1 MPRPEVAELD
11 PATLVPGAVRLGMA
25 LAGSLGTIV
34 VAERR
39 RLRTL
44 ARSVLFVRWRTW
56 LVTSA
61 ILLMAVATTWSA
73 VVFVAALS
81 VQGARELARLAHLRR
96 AHRRA
101 LLVTSAMAG
110 PAAVAVWPW
119 TWPLLPLAA
128 ILCAGSVAFAT
139 RVNRGGVSVAI
150 AASGFVWIAWP
161 LGAFLLIRDG
171 LPGGPGVL
179 LAVVTAVAASDVGAF
194 TVGTIFGR
202 HRLAPRISPNKTW
215 EGVAGNVLGALAGL
229 ALMSVVLPAGFGTDR
244 VLALGAVIGIACLLG
259 DLFESMVKRRFVVK
273 DTGTWLPG
281 FGGLL
286 DRIDSLLVAL
296 PLTYGFL
303 RVTA

>member
-1 MPRPEVAELD
+1 MPRPEVAEVD
-11 PATLVPGAVRLGMA
+11 PATLVTGAVRIGMA
-25 LAGSLGTIV
+25 LAGSLGGIV

-61 ILLMAVATTWSA
+61 ILLMAVATTWIA

-81 VQGARELARLAHLRR
+81 VQGARELAQLAHLRR

-110 PAAVAVWPW
+110 PAVAAWPGVWPV
-119 TWPLLPLAA
+119 LPLAA
-128 ILCAGSVAFAT
+128 LVGAGFVAFAT
-139 RVNRGGVSVAI
+139 RVNRDGVSVAI

-171 LPGGPGVL
+171 VPGGPGVL

-244 VLALGAVIGIACLLG
+244 VLALGGVIGIACLLG
-259 DLFESMVKRRFVVK
+259 DLFESMVKRRFGVK

-281 FGGLL
+281 FGGPL